1 MGNSASTWL
10 IIVLAVLAA
19 NLPFLNERCFAII
32 GLQRFAFLRSIFFW
46 KSASSSAVDL
56 AVATSVDE
64 DGDVNAT
71 PITTNDV
78 PVRTMPA
85 YSEVPELNAVQVK
98 SLWLRLLE
106 LIILYFCVGGIA
118 FVLESSA
125 GNRFPQGWEFYA
137 INACLF
143 LVLAFPGFVYRYL
156 KRNHG

>member
-1 MGNSASTWL
+1 MGNSASSWL

-32 GLQRFAFLRSIFFW
+32 GLQRFAFLKSIFFW
-46 KSASSSAVDL
+46 KSASSSAANL
-56 AVATSVDE
+56 IVAETTD
-64 DGDVNAT
+64 DDANAAA
-71 PITTNDV
+71 ITTNEA
-78 PVRTMPA
+78 PMRPMPA
-85 YSEVPELNAVQVK
+85 QPELSAQLNMVQVK

-118 FVLESSA
+118 FVLESAA

-156 KRNHG
+156 KRDHG

>member
-1 MGNSASTWL
+1 MGNSASSWL

-32 GLQRFAFLRSIFFW
+32 GLQRFAFLKSIFFW
-46 KSASSSAVDL
+46 KSASSSAADL
-56 AVATSVDE
+56 IVAETT
-64 DGDVNAT
+64 GDDANAAA
-71 PITTNDV
+71 ITTNDA
-78 PVRTMPA
+78 PMRPMA
-85 YSEVPELNAVQVK
+85 AQPELSAQLNMVQVK

-118 FVLESSA
+118 FVLESAA

-156 KRNHG
+156 KRDHG

>member
-1 MGNSASTWL
+1 MGNSASSWL

-32 GLQRFAFLRSIFFW
+32 GLQRFAFLKSIFFW
-46 KSASSSAVDL
+46 KSAASSAVDL
-56 AVATSVDE
+56 AGADIIDDDANAAPIAT
-64 DGDVNAT
+64 N
-71 PITTNDV
+71 NV
-78 PVRTMPA
+78 P
-85 YSEVPELNAVQVK
+85 QVK

-106 LIILYFCVGGIA
+106 LIILYFFVGGIA
-118 FVLESSA
+118 FVLESAA

-156 KRNHG
+156 KRDHG